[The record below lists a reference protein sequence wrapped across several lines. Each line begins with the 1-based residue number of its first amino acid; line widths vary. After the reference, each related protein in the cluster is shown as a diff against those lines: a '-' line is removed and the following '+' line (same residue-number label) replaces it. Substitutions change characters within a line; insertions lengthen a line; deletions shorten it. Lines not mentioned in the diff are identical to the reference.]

1 MSTFHVCACNE
12 RWVSNHVIF
21 REKDSRKKTEDIVYY
36 IILIIFSSIHLTNQ
50 ATVALKVHLH

>member
-1 MSTFHVCACNE
+1 
-12 RWVSNHVIF
+12 VIF